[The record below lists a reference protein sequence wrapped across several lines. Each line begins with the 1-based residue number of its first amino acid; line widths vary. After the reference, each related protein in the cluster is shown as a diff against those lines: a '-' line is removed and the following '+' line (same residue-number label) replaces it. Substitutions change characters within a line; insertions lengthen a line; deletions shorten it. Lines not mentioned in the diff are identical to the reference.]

1 MSTCDAC
8 SEKNG
13 GDDDSSLSPGFIG
26 GCRVL
31 QEFRLLHDVSAT
43 LAQGLDL
50 RDAVQPLFR
59 KLAETTALRR
69 GLLTIVNRESGELMV
84 EEMQDRPHADHN
96 DRSLREKLTEG
107 YLGRVATIGEPLVLA
122 NLAQVPVE
130 EWSGL
135 ENRLFAEAR
144 SAGEGLVAVPI
155 VRNHSQPLTMIW
167 LMLAS
172 VLTLLTTVG
181 LPHTPQVTV

>member
-96 DRSLREKLTEG
+96 DKTLREKLAEG
-107 YLGRVATIGEPLVLA
+107 YLGHVATMGEAMVLP
-122 NLAQVPVE
+122 NLASVPAD
-130 EWSGL
+130 EWSAL
-135 ENRLFAEAR
+135 EERLFAEAR
-144 SAGEGLVAVPI
+144 ALGESLVAVPI
-155 VRNHSQPLTMIW
+155 RHGSE
-167 LMLAS
+167 
-172 VLTLLTTVG
+172 VLGTLSFARAATSE
-181 LPHTPQVTV
+181 